1 MHAKATTSPAT
12 TAGCVGAGDR
22 TRGSPAKGHG
32 KHVCRDCAKLGAEE
46 IAYRQNVRNLERC
59 VTWEGFIRRKER
71 AAFDRFLK
79 HEDPRVRAMAEELQR
94 VDAQNREVASG
105 EREAD
110 ELAGDEAYFDGAND
124 DGNPF

>member
-1 MHAKATTSPAT
+1 
-12 TAGCVGAGDR
+12 
-22 TRGSPAKGHG
+22 
-32 KHVCRDCAKLGAEE
+32 
-46 IAYRQNVRNLERC
+46 
-59 VTWEGFIRRKER
+59 
-71 AAFDRFLK
+71 
-79 HEDPRVRAMAEELQR
+79 MAEELQR